1 MSVNKAIIVGFVGKQ
16 PETRAFQNGSSVT
29 NFSVATSE
37 RFKDQSGEY
46 RESTEWHKIS
56 CFGKLSEIATKYVN
70 KGSQVYI
77 EGKITTRKYEVGG
90 VEKYSTE
97 IRADVLQ
104 LLGSKEASK
113 ELPLDRASITNNAS
127 LSLGDMDENVPF

>member
-1 MSVNKAIIVGFVGKQ
+1 MSVNKAIIVGHVGKQ

-56 CFGKLSEIATKYVN
+56 CFGKLSEIANKYVN

-77 EGKITTRKYEVGG
+77 EGKITTRKYEVSG

-104 LLGSKEASK
+104 LLGSKEVNK
-113 ELPLDRASITNNAS
+113 ESPLDRASITNNAS
-127 LSLGDMDENVPF
+127 LSLGDISEDVPF